1 MDNLT
6 LGSGSYP
13 ADDVTFLVAPLE
25 IALVDVATK
34 EQLIQSGK
42 KHYSEMLSE
51 EKSPSEGHLAL
62 YNAALAHGGHRLA
75 HEVIALAK
83 ALASEITAR
92 PIVLTSLVRAGVPL
106 GVFLKRAL
114 TMLGVDAVHYGIS
127 IIRDRGIDDAALARI
142 EARHGTA
149 GICFIDG
156 WTGKGAISKEL
167 SRSLKGR
174 PGYDGIPRLVVL
186 ADPGGC
192 AWLAAS
198 GDDWL
203 IPFGI
208 LGATVSGLI
217 SRSVYQEPPH
227 LHGARH
233 WHHLQHMDCSA
244 ALANHVSAL
253 MAELAVNDIPPAS
266 WTDNNRA
273 TLWSTGQQ
281 VVDALA
287 AKHQITNLNRVKP
300 GIAEA
305 TRAVM
310 RRVPEMVYVRSVD
323 DPDVALLMLLANKA
337 GVPITEVGDTLG
349 SYRAVTIIQKVT

>member
-1 MDNLT
+1 MDSGT
-6 LGSGSYP
+6 LKSGSYNP
-13 ADDVTFLVAPLE
+13 DDVSFLVAPLE

-34 EQLIQSGK
+34 EHLIQSGN

-51 EKSPSEGHLAL
+51 EKAPSDEHLAL
-62 YNAALAHGGHRLA
+62 YNSALERGGPRLA
-75 HEVIALAK
+75 LEVLALAK
-83 ALASEITAR
+83 ALAREIKVR

-114 TMLGVDAVHYGIS
+114 SLLGVETVHYGIS
-127 IIRDRGIDDAALARI
+127 IIRDRGIDEVALKII
-142 EARHGTA
+142 EARHGTD

-167 SRSLKGR
+167 SRSLKDR
-174 PGYDGIPRLVVL
+174 PGYSGMPRLAVL

-217 SRSVYQEPPH
+217 SRTIYRSAPNM
-227 LHGARH
+227 HGAKQ
-233 WHHLQHMDCSA
+233 WLHLRDIDCSS
-244 ALANHVSAL
+244 LLVNHVSSL
-253 MAELAVNDIPPAS
+253 MRQMEINDIEPAS
-266 WTDNNRA
+266 WEESNRNM
-273 TLWSTGQQ
+273 LWISGQH

-287 AKHQITNLNRVKP
+287 TKHQITNLNRIKP

-310 RRVPEMVYVRSVD
+310 RRVPEMVYVRSVE
-323 DPDVALLMLLANKA
+323 DPDVELLILLATKA
-337 GVPITEVGDTLG
+337 RVPITAVGDSLG
-349 SYRAVTIIQKVT
+349 SYRAVTIIQKMT

>member
-1 MDNLT
+1 MDNAT
-6 LGSGSYP
+6 LGSGSYHP
-13 ADDVTFLVAPLE
+13 DDVNFLVAPLE

-34 EQLIQSGK
+34 EQLIQSGR

-51 EKSPSEGHLAL
+51 EKAPSDGHLAL
-62 YNAALAHGGHRLA
+62 YNAALQHGGPRLA
-75 HEVIALAK
+75 REVMALAK
-83 ALASEITAR
+83 ALASQITAR

-114 TMLGVDAVHYGIS
+114 ALLGVDAVHYGIS
-127 IIRDRGIDDAALARI
+127 IIRDRGIDEAALATI
-142 EARHGTA
+142 EARHGTD

-156 WTGKGAISKEL
+156 WTGKGAIAKEL
-167 SRSLKGR
+167 TRSLQGR
-174 PGYDGIPRLVVL
+174 PGYLGMPRLVVL

-217 SRSVYQEPPH
+217 SRSVYRERPH
-227 LHGARH
+227 LHGAKH
-233 WHHLQHMDCSA
+233 WHHLQDMDCSA
-244 ALANHVSAL
+244 ALADHVSAL
-253 MAELAVNDIPPAS
+253 MAGLSINDVVPAH
-266 WTDNNRA
+266 WTAAHRDA
-273 TLWSTGQQ
+273 LWAAGQG

-287 AKHQITNLNRVKP
+287 ARHQITNLNRAKP